1 MRLLISSLLVTAVA
15 ACASPA
21 PRQVA
26 TPAEQPTPAAQPVQ
40 VAQAAESVE
49 TATAREC
56 HDAVTHRG
64 DASIPAAPSAVR
76 MREDW
81 VQVDGVVEWSST
93 SGEVSKNAWT
103 CDMFRGGDGVWRRR
117 YLSFGPLNG

>member
-1 MRLLISSLLVTAVA
+1 MRLLISSLLVTVLA

-21 PRQVA
+21 PRQVPS
-26 TPAEQPTPAAQPVQ
+26 TAEQPAPSAQPVQ
-40 VAQAAESVE
+40 VAESVE

-64 DASIPAAPSAVR
+64 DASIPQTPSAVR
-76 MREDW
+76 KREGW
-81 VQVDGVVEWSST
+81 VQVDGVVEWRST
-93 SGEVSKNAWT
+93 SGETSKNAWT
-103 CDMFRGGDGVWRRR
+103 CDMFRGEDGVWRRR

>member
-1 MRLLISSLLVTAVA
+1 V
-15 ACASPA
+15 
-21 PRQVA
+21 QF
-26 TPAEQPTPAAQPVQ
+26 AQ
-40 VAQAAESVE
+40 SVE
-49 TATAREC
+49 AATAREC

-64 DASIPAAPSAVR
+64 DASIPQAPSAVR

-81 VQVDGVVEWSST
+81 VQVDGVVEWRST

-103 CDMFRGGDGVWRRR
+103 CDMFRGEDGVWRRR

>member
-21 PRQVA
+21 PRQVPSP
-26 TPAEQPTPAAQPVQ
+26 TEQPTPAEQPVQ
-40 VAQAAESVE
+40 VAQSVE

-64 DASIPAAPSAVR
+64 DASIPGEPSAVR

-103 CDMFRGGDGVWRRR
+103 CDMFRGEDGVWRRR